1 MINLT
6 QVVKEIKGH
15 KYLYEVTWDS
25 KKKKQIW
32 KYLGKAEVTVTFDP
46 DKLKDDIYKAIKED
60 YRIRISKK
68 DLKHLRNV
76 VGKVIE
82 RHKEHW

>member
-1 MINLT
+1 MA

-15 KYLYEVTWDS
+15 KYLYEVIWDP

-46 DKLKDDIYKAIKED
+46 DKLNNDIYKAIKED

-68 DLKHLRNV
+68 DPKHLRNV
-76 VGKVIE
+76 VGKDIE
-82 RHKEHW
+82 CHKEHW

>member
-1 MINLT
+1 VEVIKLA

-15 KYLYEVTWDS
+15 KYLYEVIWDP

-46 DKLKDDIYKAIKED
+46 DKLNDDIYKAIKED

-68 DLKHLRNV
+68 DIKHIKNV

-82 RHKEHW
+82 RHK

>member
-1 MINLT
+1 MEVIKLA

-15 KYLYEVTWDS
+15 KYLYEVIWDP

-46 DKLKDDIYKAIKED
+46 DKLNDDIYKAIKED

-68 DLKHLRNV
+68 DIKHIKNV

-82 RHKEHW
+82 RHK

>member
-1 MINLT
+1 MA

-15 KYLYEVTWDS
+15 RYLYEVRWDP

-32 KYLGKAEVTVTFDP
+32 KYLGKAEVTVTFSP
-46 DKLKDDIYKAIKED
+46 DKLNDDIYKAIKED

-68 DLKHLRNV
+68 DLKHLRDV
-76 VGKVIE
+76 VGNVIVH
-82 RHKEHW
+82 HKEHW